1 MEETIRVTESEIDAT
16 EDALAQAYV
25 RCDALQRYM
34 EMMLSINGDLSR
46 RIAETASTHQHIL
59 ELADKV
65 VPPVPP
71 RYAWPKETPY
81 DSPLQV
87 LSLTFSYSLVL
98 FSVIIV
104 PPNRQPPTD
113 SAVSFSHFR
122 TTTHT
127 YIFNVKIMIFFR

>member
-1 MEETIRVTESEIDAT
+1 MEETIRITESDIDTT
-16 EDALAQAYV
+16 EQALAQAYV

-46 RIAETASTHQHIL
+46 RITETASTHQHIL

-71 RYAWPKETPY
+71 RYAWPKDTPF

-87 LSLTFSYSLVL
+87 TFLL
-98 FSVIIV
+98 LIC
-104 PPNRQPPTD
+104 
-113 SAVSFSHFR
+113 
-122 TTTHT
+122 
-127 YIFNVKIMIFFR
+127 